1 MEEARTEGARE
12 LILAVFRLAVADYLG
27 RSYSHDGVVPIRA
40 GPKRFRS
47 DAESFLC
54 SWWAGYLAEMV
65 GISSEAVWGEARR
78 RLDTNQSTLPWQGKA
93 A

>member
-1 MEEARTEGARE
+1 MEARTEGAKE

-27 RSYSHDGVVPIRA
+27 RSYSYDGVVPIRA

-47 DAESFLC
+47 DAEIFLL
-54 SWWAGYLAEMV
+54 SAWAGYLAEMI
-65 GISSEAVWGEARR
+65 GISSEAVWGEARL
-78 RLDTNQSTLPWQGKA
+78 RLDTNQSTPAQGKA